1 MSQQEFFNILIS
13 TCGFLAG
20 WILNNLYKAI
30 KNLEEEIR
38 EFPYLYIS
46 KEDYRN
52 DINDIKQMLNK
63 IFDKLD
69 SKVDK

>member
-1 MSQQEFFNILIS
+1 MI
-13 TCGFLAG
+13 FLA
-20 WILNNLYKAI
+20 N
-30 KNLEEEIR
+30 KNLEKEIR